1 MNTVSAKP
9 ARAPD
14 LPPPSLEEAV
24 HYVDALLQRF
34 TRTTY
39 GRGRKLHPLEAIRL
53 MHDGAVLGGGYAG
66 FPDDLALL
74 DRVITA
80 AYIDTRAFI
89 DVWYRDS
96 SSVQQKADRLGI
108 SRTDIYK
115 AWKQHLGY
123 LAGALRTHG
132 ARLGP

>member
-1 MNTVSAKP
+1 MSAVCHVKQLSHP
-9 ARAPD
+9 
-14 LPPPSLEEAV
+14 LTPSLEHALN
-24 HYVDALLQRF
+24 HVDALLDRF
-34 TRTTY
+34 YRQTASHRS
-39 GRGRKLHPLEAIRL
+39 LHPLEAIRL
-53 MHDGAVLGGGYAG
+53 MHDGAVLGGGYTA

-132 ARLGP
+132 AHLGP